1 MENTRLITEFMGWES
16 FKHDHLPNKVY
27 RGELGKHLDNFN
39 YHSDWNELMSVV
51 KDIQQLEIEEFS
63 KKKPI
68 MDALLDVDIEILYNA
83 VIVFLQWHRTTLTTQ
98 INNYGQEI

>member
-1 MENTRLITEFMGWES
+1 MEKNRLLAEFMGWES

-27 RGELGKHLDNFN
+27 RGEFGKHLNHFN
-39 YHSDWNELMSVV
+39 YNSDWNELMPVV

-83 VIVFLQWHRTTLTTQ
+83 VIVFLQWHTELL
-98 INNYGQEI
+98 NPSNK